1 MMSLFSLSVP
11 EKCAFIL
18 FRISE
23 RMSCEELATFF
34 ANLADI
40 PYIRQNHSTFELV
53 ATKNKKV
60 ISNESYL

>member
-1 MMSLFSLSVP
+1 
-11 EKCAFIL
+11 
-18 FRISE
+18 
-23 RMSCEELATFF
+23 MSCEELATFF

-60 ISNESYL
+60 ISNNLIFRPLENYKPDLMWPNGYCNFIL